1 MSTLEGLKKDKLQDF
16 RDIWKPEIWNKKKI
30 QILKSKQPLRATWK
44 LSADYTTI
52 DPLNYWHGNPC
63 AVESMYFGIDAAK
76 FWSNFIA
83 WTFVQWFYFIDMG
96 IQMQRPDLFDWST
109 KILIQPSAS
118 VSPSAFNKGLN
129 YQNYQRMHYK

>member
-1 MSTLEGLKKDKLQDF
+1 
-16 RDIWKPEIWNKKKI
+16 
-30 QILKSKQPLRATWK
+30 
-44 LSADYTTI
+44 
-52 DPLNYWHGNPC
+52 
-63 AVESMYFGIDAAK
+63 MYFGIDAAK

-118 VSPSAFNKGLN
+118 VSQSAFNKGLN